1 MSTTVKEPTTDPTP
15 ADAAPA
21 RAAHRTAAVL
31 ALARVEAREL
41 VMQIP
46 VLFFFLLEAG
56 LLVWK
61 CWDEEGMDAFPVLN
75 TVDRDT
81 QSGPLLASIAVLI
94 CVNVA
99 VQRDR
104 RNGTAQQFGV
114 LPMEPWRRTLAH
126 LLSVVPFALLA
137 ALLVAVE
144 YGWSALK
151 PGAVG
156 HGSLGELAVGPLMVL
171 LTGVV
176 GVLLARLL
184 PSSLVP
190 ILFAVVVYFLIT
202 SLLMTD
208 GAPEGVRRLAP
219 VLDVSG
225 GGGDPVPSDLL
236 GRPASWHALYLAGL
250 CALLACA
257 ALLVAGGRTRALK
270 AVTAVALA
278 ATAAG
283 AVGQLPRDTAA
294 LEAARKMAS
303 TAPERVQSCTTRD
316 GATYC
321 SFPEWNGVRGEWAKV
336 VDRVRAAAGAPA
348 SDLRLTVRQRIDTSG
363 GLEVDST
370 LAPSTTPGEVTVGT
384 RWGGNRVG
392 EFAVGVAAVLVA
404 GTEARADALCDGRM
418 VTVMWLA
425 LGSDPHP
432 LTTFRNV
439 RLDDEVTGSGV
450 VLAPTDP
457 LSLTAQ
463 QTEVLR
469 ALLDRPRAEVTAR
482 VKAHWRDLTSPR
494 TTTAQTARL
503 LGVPVPKGVETCADD
518 E

>member
-1 MSTTVKEPTTDPTP
+1 MDPAP
-15 ADAAPA
+15 ADVAPTG
-21 RAAHRTAAVL
+21 AAHRTAAVL

-41 VMQIP
+41 AMQIP
-46 VLFFFLLEAG
+46 VLFFFLLEVG

-81 QSGPLLASIAVLI
+81 QSGPLLASIALLI
-94 CVNVA
+94 CVNAA

-151 PGAVG
+151 PGAIG

-184 PSSLVP
+184 PSSFVP
-190 ILFAVVVYFLIT
+190 ILFAVAGYILIT
-202 SLLMTD
+202 SLLQTD

-219 VLDVSG
+219 VLDTDG

-278 ATAAG
+278 ATATGASASSRGTRRPWKRRARRRPRRRSGSSPARTSAG
-283 AVGQLPRDTAA
+283 RRTAPSPSGTACGGVGEGRGPGALGGRRPGVRPAPDGTAA
-294 LEAARKMAS
+294 HRH
-303 TAPERVQSCTTRD
+303 Q
-316 GATYC
+316 
-321 SFPEWNGVRGEWAKV
+321 RGP
-336 VDRVRAAAGAPA
+336 GG
-348 SDLRLTVRQRIDTSG
+348 RQR
-363 GLEVDST
+363 
-370 LAPSTTPGEVTVGT
+370 
-384 RWGGNRVG
+384 
-392 EFAVGVAAVLVA
+392 A
-404 GTEARADALCDGRM
+404 G
-418 VTVMWLA
+418 
-425 LGSDPHP
+425 P
-432 LTTFRNV
+432 LHHSR
-439 RLDDEVTGSGV
+439 
-450 VLAPTDP
+450 
-457 LSLTAQ
+457 
-463 QTEVLR
+463 
-469 ALLDRPRAEVTAR
+469 
-482 VKAHWRDLTSPR
+482 
-494 TTTAQTARL
+494 
-503 LGVPVPKGVETCADD
+503 
-518 E
+518 